1 MPEDEESPDLPDV
14 PLAAVGH
21 YAKFS
26 DAQERGLVA
35 AALDR
40 AYWVKREG
48 PEFVLYVEATERES
62 IAGELEKFEI
72 ERVERTAE
80 VARAAKP
87 VPKIETMSL
96 FVAAWAMSMFWLA
109 QNYAPLE
116 WIARGEAD
124 SGRIIF
130 EGHWWRAVTALTLH
144 GDLSHFAAN
153 MATGLLFAAF
163 VQPQLGA
170 GLAWFGIVLSGTLG
184 NAANAWFYRGET
196 HLSIGASTAVF
207 GALGLLVAGEFV
219 DRLRHAASRAWW
231 QLVLPIGAGLALLA
245 FLGAGD
251 EHSKRTDS
259 MAHFFGFAAG
269 LALGAP
275 AAAACLRERTP
286 RWLQYGA
293 GWLALG
299 ALAGAW
305 LIAVRH
311 P

>member
-48 PEFVLYVEATERES
+48 PEFVLYVEAAEREGV
-62 IAGELEKFEI
+62 AAELQKFEF
-72 ERVERTAE
+72 ERFERAAE
-80 VARAAKP
+80 LAHAAKP

-96 FVAAWAMSMFWLA
+96 FVAAWAMSMFWFA
-109 QNYAPLE
+109 QNYAPPE
-116 WIARGEAD
+116 WIERGEAD
-124 SGRIIF
+124 SARIIF
-130 EGHWWRAVTALTLH
+130 GGHWWRAVTALTLH
-144 GDLSHFAAN
+144 GDLSHLAAN
-153 MATGLLFAAF
+153 LATGLVFAAF

-184 NAANAWFYRGET
+184 NVANAWFYRGEP

-219 DRLRHAASRAWW
+219 DRLRHAATRAWW
-231 QLVLPIGAGLALLA
+231 QLVLPLGAGLALLA
-245 FLGAGD
+245 YLGAGD
-251 EHSKRTDS
+251 EHSRRTDS
-259 MAHFFGFAAG
+259 MAHLFGFAAG

-275 AAAACLRERTP
+275 AAAARLRDHTP
-286 RWLQYGA
+286 RWLQFATGCS
-293 GWLALG
+293 ALS